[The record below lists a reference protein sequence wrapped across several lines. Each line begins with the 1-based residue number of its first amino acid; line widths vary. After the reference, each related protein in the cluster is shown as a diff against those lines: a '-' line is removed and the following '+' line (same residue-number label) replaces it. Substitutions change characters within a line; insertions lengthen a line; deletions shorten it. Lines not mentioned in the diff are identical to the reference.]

1 MKTET
6 KIHQRSEANNFK
18 TLFRTFQMQNKW
30 LGHNTLGKQG
40 NENN

>member
-1 MKTET
+1 MKTIQ
-6 KIHQRSEANNFK
+6 K
-18 TLFRTFQMQNKW
+18 QNKW

>member
-1 MKTET
+1 MKTLQ
-6 KIHQRSEANNFK
+6 K
-18 TLFRTFQMQNKW
+18 QNKW